1 MSDRSEP
8 SVADRVRRSTPRL
21 RLRESEALRAGIR
34 HRFGDARASLAERV
48 DFRQRSCGPC
58 ATCFRIRPASFHW
71 RTGSRIVVPQP
82 VCREIGGLAGV
93 VDRHGEMLEHVAA
106 SSNGHRRSGS
116 CPPRG
121 LPVSKVMPVR
131 RHLCLHRHGAARPVF
146 RSPGCARLAAIA
158 AAVACLP
165 IACAAWRAR
174 AAIQWV
180 MSPLANN
187 VCVKGALRRSPRE
200 LEAASPNVAPGVKR
214 TSALL
219 KNRCAFYGGT
229 FHA

>member
-34 HRFGDARASLAERV
+34 HRFGDARQVSPSGWTSVNASAGRARHASVFGRQVFVGEPV
-48 DFRQRSCGPC
+48 AGSSFRSRC
-58 ATCFRIRPASFHW
+58 AGFEAA
-71 RTGSRIVVPQP
+71 
-82 VCREIGGLAGV
+82 EIGGLAGGD
-93 VDRHGEMLEHVAA
+93 DRHGEMLEHVAA

-121 LPVSKVMPVR
+121 TAGIEGHAGSKASAPP
-131 RHLCLHRHGAARPVF
+131 HWLDAARPAF

-158 AAVACLP
+158 AAVTRLP

-174 AAIQWV
+174 AAFNG
-180 MSPLANN
+180 S
-187 VCVKGALRRSPRE
+187 
-200 LEAASPNVAPGVKR
+200 
-214 TSALL
+214 
-219 KNRCAFYGGT
+219 
-229 FHA
+229 